1 MDMEGAGWAGRTQ
14 QRFREIQAD
23 AVDKCLLDLPL
34 LVSQRPSL
42 GPFSPVSSAF
52 LSFFLS
58 FFPYLF
64 SFWMIC
70 PLVKVGC

>member
-1 MDMEGAGWAGRTQ
+1 MDTEDAGWAGRTQ
-14 QRFREIQAD
+14 HRFRETQAD

-52 LSFFLS
+52 QARTLDHENAVS
-58 FFPYLF
+58 
-64 SFWMIC
+64 
-70 PLVKVGC
+70 